1 MIRYFTLLI
10 ILMMYAFASH
20 AGKMSKED
28 LELYRSECKANGS
41 YDSLDKEKAAKACLS
56 SCPEEL
62 ILSNNRNVTLCLGR
76 YSQFKK
82 MMTQRF
88 DAPIPR
94 VLATVDYRHLVG
106 WEVLST
112 KNTEVS
118 AHCKLI
124 TLAAA
129 NNYPT
134 PLKGHQM
141 MIAKANEVPVGAVAT
156 EAVLI
161 NVKIQSNKEQFKICT
176 AEVVYLR
183 CPPFRA
189 EFSYCHP

>member
-10 ILMMYAFASH
+10 VLMTYAFTSH

-28 LELYRSECKANGS
+28 LERYRSECKASGP

-76 YSQFKK
+76 YNQFKK

-88 DAPIPR
+88 DVAIPR
-94 VLATVDYRHLVG
+94 VQATVDYRHLVG
-106 WEVLST
+106 WEVLSS

-118 AHCKLI
+118 TNCKLI

-129 NNYPT
+129 NTYPA

-141 MIAKANEVPVGAVAT
+141 MTTKSSVPVGAVAT

-161 NVKIQSNKEQFKICT
+161 NVRIQSNKEQFKKCT
-176 AEVVYLR
+176 AEVVYLH
-183 CPPFRA
+183 CPPHRA